1 MCCLTA
7 VCLCVSVLP
16 FSLIF
21 FLFCKA
27 MIDSFFIFIC
37 NFLLYPNVDVDASVC
52 CGELVCHKAL
62 PGQAGCTMLVQGR
75 ASVYKVIRVLMG
87 HLG

>member
-1 MCCLTA
+1 M
-7 VCLCVSVLP
+7 
-16 FSLIF
+16 
-21 FLFCKA
+21 
-27 MIDSFFIFIC
+27 
-37 NFLLYPNVDVDASVC
+37 DVDASVC

-75 ASVYKVIRVLMG
+75 ASVYKVIRVLMV